1 MSRYSLSL
9 KSKLSLF
16 TALLFVST
24 VMVLAF
30 KLEREVRSEFET
42 ALTAQQFLRVQRIA
56 DSLDI
61 SARDRLNTLAESAR
75 TINPLWIGTPARLSK
90 FLADGNLH
98 QRSFSGGLRV
108 VSATGATLALSPQF
122 GATEE
127 MDFATQEFFRK
138 IIHRGIP
145 AIGSPL
151 RDNVD
156 RQPLLMM
163 GAPIRDADGRVV
175 AALVGTVR
183 ILVDDL
189 FAEISSGRL
198 RAEEGLHVVSLKD
211 QMFVASTDPTLV
223 LGALPAKG
231 AGRMMDRYREGTEG
245 SGVGPGHNGIEELSS
260 ARRMRT
266 SGWMVVATMPTS
278 IAFESINS
286 IRDKIYF
293 GATLSSLI
301 IPILLWLYLHGQL
314 TPLSRAAKTLD
325 EMTQGRMPLQP
336 LLADGSKEIRRLLH
350 SFNLLQSHITEP
362 KNSLNDSAEKLRL
375 SARVFESSCE
385 SIVIADADMRIVSV
399 NRAFCE
405 MTGHAADEVSGR
417 SLHMLGADH
426 GNDQFAAMIGQQLN
440 HAEHWQGE
448 VLHRRKS
455 GETYPA
461 WLHVSVIRDG
471 EGRPA
476 HYIFGFLDISDR
488 KQAEERIEYMAFHDP
503 LTGLPNR
510 RLAMERLELAIA
522 LADRSK
528 TRTAL
533 LFLDLDNFKTIND
546 SFGHAVG
553 DLLLQ
558 AVASR
563 LMLCIRDSDTIC
575 RQGGD
580 EFLIVLGNVADTDA
594 ITTVTEKILE
604 ALAPTFN
611 IEGKELSTS
620 SSIGIAVFPD
630 DGRDIDTLLK
640 RADTA
645 MYHAKEAGRNA
656 YSFFTEQMNLDA
668 VEHQQIRVGLL
679 HAMERGEFRLHYQP
693 QIDLGSG
700 KVIGAEAL
708 IRWHHP
714 ERGLLTPEHF
724 IHIAEES
731 GLIVP
736 IGAWVLREACRQAS
750 AWRKT
755 GLPSMVIAVNVSAI
769 QFKRGDIEAC
779 VRQALDESG
788 LPPECLELEL
798 TESVLIHDTDS
809 VLATVQR
816 LKALGVMLSID
827 DFGTGYS
834 SLSYLTRFKVDKLK
848 IDRSFI
854 CDLENQPGNASM
866 VRAIIQMALSLNLTT
881 IAEGVEDV
889 ELVDFLRR
897 QNCQEAQGYYFS
909 RPLPAIEFAH
919 YVALARAHTGARA
932 A

>member
-30 KLEREVRSEFET
+30 KLEREVRNEFET
-42 ALTAQQFLRVQRIA
+42 ALTAQQFLRVQRVA
-56 DSLDI
+56 DSLDT
-61 SARDRLNTLAESAR
+61 SARERLGTLAETAR
-75 TINPLWIGTPARLSK
+75 AIKPQWIANPARLSQ
-90 FLADGNLH
+90 FLAEGSLH
-98 QRSFSGGLRV
+98 HRGFSGGLRV
-108 VSATGATLALSPQF
+108 VAADGTTLALSPRF
-122 GATEE
+122 GDTEDIE
-127 MDFATQEFFRK
+127 LASREFFRK
-138 IIHRGIP
+138 IVHLGIP
-145 AIGSPL
+145 AIGAPL

-156 RQPLLMM
+156 RQPLLRM

-189 FAEISSGRL
+189 FAEVKAGRL

-211 QMFVASTDPTLV
+211 ETFVASTDPALV
-223 LGALPAKG
+223 LSGLPAKG
-231 AGRMMDRYREGTEG
+231 GGRMLDRYREGHEG
-245 SGVGPGHNGIEELSS
+245 SGVGPGIKGEQELSS

-266 SGWMVVATMPTS
+266 AGWTVIATLPTG

-293 GATLSSLI
+293 GAILSSLI

-336 LLADGSKEIRRLLH
+336 LLAEGSKEIRRLLH
-350 SFNLLQSHITEP
+350 SFNLLQSHINEQKT
-362 KNSLNDSAEKLRL
+362 SLNESAEKLRL
-375 SARVFESSCE
+375 SAKVFESSCE
-385 SIVIADADMRIVSV
+385 SIVIADAAMRIVSV
-399 NRAFCE
+399 NRAFTE
-405 MTGHAADEVSGR
+405 MTGHAGDEVVGR
-417 SLHMLGADH
+417 SLRMLAADQ
-426 GNDQFAAMIGQQLN
+426 GDDQFATLVGQHLRS
-440 HAEHWQGE
+440 AEHWQGE

-461 WLHVSVIRDG
+461 WLHVSAIRDA
-471 EGRPA
+471 EGRPG
-476 HYIFGFLDISDR
+476 HYVFGFLDISDR

-510 RLAMERLELAIA
+510 RLAMERLELAIT
-522 LADRSK
+522 LADRSQ

-533 LFLDLDNFKTIND
+533 VFLDLDNFKTIND

-580 EFLIVLGNVADTDA
+580 EFLIVLGNVADADA
-594 ITTVTEKILE
+594 ITVVTRKILE

-668 VEHQQIRVGLL
+668 VEHQQVRVGLL

-693 QIDLGSG
+693 QIDINSG

-708 IRWHHP
+708 IRWQHP
-714 ERGLLTPEHF
+714 ERGLLMPDHF
-724 IHIAEES
+724 IRIAEES

-736 IGAWVLREACRQAS
+736 IGAWVLREACRQAA
-750 AWRKT
+750 AWRRT
-755 GLPSMVIAVNVSAI
+755 GLPPLVIAVNVSAI

-788 LPPECLELEL
+788 LPADCLELEL
-798 TESVLIHDTDS
+798 TESVLIHDTDK

-848 IDRSFI
+848 IDRSFV

-889 ELVDFLRR
+889 ELVNFLRR
-897 QNCQEAQGYYFS
+897 QNCQEAQGYYYS

-919 YVALARAHTGARA
+919 YLALSRAHTGVRA

>member
-30 KLEREVRSEFET
+30 KLEREVRNEFET
-42 ALTAQQFLRVQRIA
+42 ALTAQQFLRVQRVA
-56 DSLDI
+56 DSLDT
-61 SARDRLNTLAESAR
+61 SARERLGTLAETAR
-75 TINPLWIGTPARLSK
+75 AIKPQWIANPARLSQ
-90 FLADGNLH
+90 FLAEGSLH
-98 QRSFSGGLRV
+98 HRGFNGGLRV
-108 VSATGATLALSPQF
+108 VAADGTTLALSPRF
-122 GATEE
+122 GDTEDIE
-127 MDFATQEFFRK
+127 LASREFFRK
-138 IIHRGIP
+138 IVHLGIP
-145 AIGSPL
+145 AIGAPL

-156 RQPLLMM
+156 RQPLLRM

-189 FAEISSGRL
+189 FAEVKAGRL

-211 QMFVASTDPTLV
+211 ETFVASTDPALV
-223 LGALPAKG
+223 LSGLPAKG
-231 AGRMMDRYREGTEG
+231 GGRMLDRYREGHEG
-245 SGVGPGHNGIEELSS
+245 SGVGPGIKGEQELSS

-266 SGWMVVATMPTS
+266 AGWTVVATLPTG

-293 GATLSSLI
+293 GAILSSLI

-336 LLADGSKEIRRLLH
+336 LLAEGSKEIRRLLH
-350 SFNLLQSHITEP
+350 SFNLLQSHINEQ
-362 KNSLNDSAEKLRL
+362 KASLNESAEKLRL
-375 SARVFESSCE
+375 SAKVFESSCE
-385 SIVIADADMRIVSV
+385 SIVIADAAMRIVSV
-399 NRAFCE
+399 NRAFTE
-405 MTGHAADEVSGR
+405 MTGHAGDEVVGR
-417 SLHMLGADH
+417 SLRMLAADQ
-426 GNDQFAAMIGQQLN
+426 GDDQFATLVGQHLRS
-440 HAEHWQGE
+440 AEHWQGE

-461 WLHVSVIRDG
+461 WLHVSAIRDA
-471 EGRPA
+471 EGRPG
-476 HYIFGFLDISDR
+476 HYVFGFLDISDR

-510 RLAMERLELAIA
+510 RLAMERLELAIT
-522 LADRSK
+522 LADRSQ

-533 LFLDLDNFKTIND
+533 VFLDLDNFKTIND

-580 EFLIVLGNVADTDA
+580 EFLIVLGNVADADA
-594 ITTVTEKILE
+594 ITVVTRKILE

-668 VEHQQIRVGLL
+668 VEHQQVRVGLL

-693 QIDLGSG
+693 QIDINSG

-708 IRWHHP
+708 IRWQHP
-714 ERGLLTPEHF
+714 ERGLLMPDHF
-724 IHIAEES
+724 IRIAEES

-736 IGAWVLREACRQAS
+736 IGAWVLREACRQAA

-755 GLPSMVIAVNVSAI
+755 GLPPLVIAVNVSAI

-788 LPPECLELEL
+788 LPANCLELEL
-798 TESVLIHDTDS
+798 TESVLIHDTDK

-848 IDRSFI
+848 IDRSFV

-866 VRAIIQMALSLNLTT
+866 VRAIIQMARSLNLTT
-881 IAEGVEDV
+881 IAEGVEDL
-889 ELVDFLRR
+889 ELVNFLRR
-897 QNCQEAQGYYFS
+897 QNCQEAQGYYYS
-909 RPLPAIEFAH
+909 RPLAAIEFAH
-919 YVALARAHTGARA
+919 YLALSRAHTGVRA

>member
-1 MSRYSLSL
+1 MSRFSLSL

-30 KLEREVRSEFET
+30 KLEREVRSEFES
-42 ALTAQQFLRVQRIA
+42 ALMAQQFLRVQRIA
-56 DSLDI
+56 DNLDNNT
-61 SARDRLNTLAESAR
+61 RDRLNTLAEVAR
-75 TINPLWIGTPARLSK
+75 TIKPQWLVSPSRLSQ
-90 FLADGNLH
+90 FLAEGNLH
-98 QRSFSGGLRV
+98 QRSFGGGLRIV
-108 VSATGATLALSPQF
+108 AADGTTLALSPQF
-122 GATEE
+122 GATEDF
-127 MDFATQEFFRK
+127 DFAAREFFRK

-145 AIGSPL
+145 AISSPL
-151 RDNVD
+151 RDNTD

-175 AALVGTVR
+175 AALIGTVR
-183 ILVDDL
+183 ILADDL
-189 FAEISSGRL
+189 FVEVVSGRL

-211 QMFVASTDPTLV
+211 DLFVASTDSARV
-223 LGALPAKG
+223 LRNLPARG
-231 AGRMMDRYREGTEG
+231 GGHMMDRYREGYEG
-245 SGVGPGHNGIEELSS
+245 SGVGPGQTAEEELSS

-266 SGWMVVATMPTS
+266 SGWMVVATMPTG

-314 TPLSRAAKTLD
+314 TPLSRAANTLD
-325 EMTQGRMPLQP
+325 EMTQGRTPLQP
-336 LLADGSKEIRRLLH
+336 LLAEGSKEIRRLLQ
-350 SFNLLQSHITEP
+350 SFNLLQSHINDQ
-362 KNSLNDSAEKLRL
+362 KDSLKQNAEKLRL
-375 SARVFESSCE
+375 SAKVFESSCE
-385 SIVIADADMRIVSV
+385 SIVIADAAMRIVSV
-399 NRAFCE
+399 NRAFSE
-405 MTGHAADEVSGR
+405 MTGYGADEVVGR
-417 SLHMLGADH
+417 SLQMLGAGQGDH
-426 GNDQFAAMIGQQLN
+426 EFSGMIAQQLR

-448 VLHRRKS
+448 VQHRRRS
-455 GETYPA
+455 GEVYPA
-461 WLHVSVIRDG
+461 WLHVSVIRDAADQPG
-471 EGRPA
+471 
-476 HYIFGFLDISDR
+476 HYVFGFLDISDR
-488 KQAEERIEYMAFHDP
+488 KQAEARIEYMAFHDP

-510 RLAMERLELAIA
+510 RLAMERLDLAIA
-522 LADRSK
+522 LADRSAS
-528 TRTAL
+528 RTAL
-533 LFLDLDNFKTIND
+533 MFLDLDNFKTIND

-563 LMLCIRDSDTIC
+563 LMLCIRDSDTVC

-580 EFLIVLGNVADTDA
+580 EFLIVLGNVPDSEA
-594 ITTVTEKILE
+594 ITTVTEKILD
-604 ALAPTFN
+604 ALRPTFN
-611 IEGKELSTS
+611 VEGNELSTS

-656 YSFFTEQMNLDA
+656 YSFFTEQMNIDA
-668 VEHQQIRVGLL
+668 VEHQRIRVGLL

-693 QIDLGSG
+693 QIDLASG
-700 KVIGAEAL
+700 RVTGAEAL

-724 IHIAEES
+724 ISIAEES

-736 IGAWVLREACRQAS
+736 IGAWVLREACRQAA

-755 GLPSMVIAVNVSAI
+755 GLPELVIAVNVSAI

-816 LKALGVMLSID
+816 LKSLGVMLSID

-854 CDLENQPGNASM
+854 CDLDTHPGNASM

-897 QNCQEAQGYYFS
+897 QHCQEAQGYYFS

-919 YVALARAHTGARA
+919 YVALSRAHSGIRA